1 MLPDT
6 DEADEFLDETLYVV
20 LRALSHTPHCRE
32 RLYRHQLIAAWVAA
46 VGRHLE
52 NEGVTD
58 KALHYLTEC
67 MMRPD
72 ADDPGAV
79 DARFVEKFI
88 RYGGPELIL
97 RALAFYKDGNSDDMI
112 AACVL
117 PVLTFAEVDEGRK
130 WIEKNYYKL
139 SEFLPIF
146 DKERASLD
154 YPGDMAACV
163 DALWKK
169 FRGSFHCIQVSQ
181 MFVDLMVV
189 LLFSAHKVTSRCVVV
204 IDAFFIFSSS

>member
-1 MLPDT
+1 
-6 DEADEFLDETLYVV
+6 
-20 LRALSHTPHCRE
+20 
-32 RLYRHQLIAAWVAA
+32 
-46 VGRHLE
+46 
-52 NEGVTD
+52 
-58 KALHYLTEC
+58 
-67 MMRPD
+67 MRPG

-88 RYGGPELIL
+88 RHGGPELIL

-130 WIEKNYYKL
+130 WIEKSYYKL

-181 MFVDLMVV
+181 TCVDLMVV
-189 LLFSAHKVTSRCVVV
+189 LLFSTIV
-204 IDAFFIFSSS
+204 D